1 MKRGKV
7 ILMNEIFEK
16 LRKYLEKVNNK
27 KFINNLLIILM
38 VSIIFL
44 IVANY
49 FLSPKKPII
58 NDLTDEYQ
66 KGYSNNIEDDYSSYL
81 EEKLV
86 NILSKLAG
94 VGKVNVMVT
103 LENSVEKITANNT
116 TKTSENTIE
125 NDSEGGTR
133 ELHREDLTTQVVTK
147 GNNDELLVVKE
158 INPTVQGVIVVA
170 EGADDPEIKEI
181 LYEAVKIALGV
192 KGNRVQ
198 VYSSK

>member
-1 MKRGKV
+1 MKE
-7 ILMNEIFEK
+7 ILEK
-16 LRKYLEKVNNK
+16 LRKYLEKANNK
-27 KFINNLLIILM
+27 KYINNLLIILM

-49 FLSPKKPII
+49 FLNPKNLDIM
-58 NDLTDEYQ
+58 DLPDEYP
-66 KGYSNNIEDDYSSYL
+66 KDYVYDIEDDYSSYL
-81 EEKLV
+81 EQKLV

-103 LENSVEKITANNT
+103 LENSVEKITANNI

-158 INPTVQGVIVVA
+158 IKPTVQGVIVVA
-170 EGADDPEIKEI
+170 EGAEDPEIKEL
-181 LYEAVKIALGV
+181 LYEAVKTALGI

>member
-1 MKRGKV
+1 
-7 ILMNEIFEK
+7 MNEILDK
-16 LRKYLEKVNNK
+16 IKKYLEKSNNK

-49 FLSPKKPII
+49 YLNQNKISPKAFT
-58 NDLTDEYQ
+58 NEYQ
-66 KGYSNNIEDDYSSYL
+66 KDYNYNLEDDYSNYL
-81 EEKLV
+81 ETKLV

-94 VGKVNVMVT
+94 VGKVSVMVT

-116 TKTSENTIE
+116 TKTSESTIE

-158 INPTVQGVIVVA
+158 IKPTVQGVIVVA
-170 EGADDPEIKEI
+170 EGAEDPEVKEI
-181 LYEAVKIALGV
+181 LYEAVKIALGI

>member
-1 MKRGKV
+1 
-7 ILMNEIFEK
+7 MNEILDK
-16 LRKYLEKVNNK
+16 LKRYLEKANNK
-27 KFINNLLIILM
+27 KFINNLFILLM

-49 FLSPKKPII
+49 FLNPKKSNI
-58 NDLTDEYQ
+58 NDFNEEYQ
-66 KGYSNNIEDDYSSYL
+66 KDYSYDVEEDYSIYL
-81 EEKLV
+81 ERKLV
-86 NILSKLAG
+86 NILGKLAG

-116 TKTSENTIE
+116 TKTSENSIE

-158 INPTVQGVIVVA
+158 IKQTVKYI
-170 EGADDPEIKEI
+170 
-181 LYEAVKIALGV
+181 
-192 KGNRVQ
+192 
-198 VYSSK
+198 